1 MAVETNA
8 STEATHSAGLPQF
21 QFQHWGGQIGY
32 LLILFVA
39 LYILMSKVFAPRMRH
54 VFDERARV
62 ISEALTSA
70 RAVQDEAAAQAE
82 QAKHAL
88 AEARAGAQKTAA
100 DAKAK
105 AEAEAKAS
113 HDAQEAQ
120 LSAKLAAAEA
130 SIRTARDAAMGS
142 VSTVAT
148 ETAHAIVEKLTGA
161 PATGEQVSAALAQ
174 LQG

>member
-8 STEATHSAGLPQF
+8 STEAEHSAGLPQF

-39 LYILMSKVFAPRMRH
+39 LYILMSKVFAPRIRR

-70 RAVQDEAAAQAE
+70 RAVQTEAADQAE
-82 QAKHAL
+82 AAKRAL
-88 AEARAGAQKTAA
+88 AEARASAQKTAA

-105 AEAEAKAS
+105 AGAEAAEREAALEAELGAKQ
-113 HDAQEAQ
+113 AQ
-120 LSAKLAAAEA
+120 AEER
-130 SIRTARDAAMGS
+130 IRVARDGAMS
-142 VSTVAT
+142 QLATVAT
-148 ETAHAIVEKLTGA
+148 DAAQAMVEKLTGA
-161 PATGEQVSAALAQ
+161 KVSRDDVAAAVKV
-174 LQG
+174 QG